1 MLRLLCLLSLMLLA
15 ACGGSG
21 QTDAPAANSPIDWD
35 RSPGT
40 VVFRADVEGGTP
52 EDAFLAR
59 SEIPPC
65 TVYGDNRVVWT
76 NEIGPF
82 ETQVL
87 WDKVGD
93 EAIRNFVTILTINRQ
108 IYSYK
113 AGSALE
119 PAGPTT
125 PVVETLTLFV
135 NGLQHKTDAFAG
147 WDLDYYR
154 QITDACRQI
163 SVAPV
168 LYEPTAAW
176 VSALAVPYDPNAPVV
191 AWDGAAN
198 NLSLAELAA
207 GGERKWLTDRNVPVL
222 WNILRTSPP
231 RIQFLEGEERYYVAL
246 EVPNV
251 TRSSPPAPQ

>member
-15 ACGGSG
+15 ACGSG
-21 QTDAPAANSPIDWD
+21 ESSTPAANSPIDWD
-35 RSPGT
+35 RSPST

-87 WDKVGD
+87 WDKVSD
-93 EAIRNFVTILTINRQ
+93 DAIRNFVLILTLNRQ
-108 IYSYK
+108 IYSYS
-113 AGSALE
+113 AGRSLE
-119 PAGPTT
+119 PASSSE

-135 NGLQHKTDAFAG
+135 NGLQHKTDAFGG
-147 WDLDYYR
+147 WDVDYYR
-154 QITDACRQI
+154 QIVDACRQI

-168 LYEPTAAW
+168 LYVPTAAW
-176 VSALAVPYDPNAPVV
+176 VSAQAVPYDSDAPLV
-191 AWDGAAN
+191 AWDSAAN
-198 NLSLAELAA
+198 GLSLFELAA
-207 GGERKWLTDRNVPVL
+207 GTERKWLTDRNVPVL
-222 WNILRTSPP
+222 WNIIRTSPP
-231 RIQFLEGEERYYVAL
+231 RIQFLEGEQRYHVAV

-251 TRSSPPAPQ
+251 TRESPPAPQS